1 VLRRRDP
8 DPWAALETREPRDWS
23 QLTATALWM
32 VGIVAFG
39 VATLGFLVATLGA
52 LLGLW
57 TLPQWFVDTFA
68 G

>member
-1 VLRRRDP
+1 
-8 DPWAALETREPRDWS
+8 
-23 QLTATALWM
+23 M